1 MALHMTQPNEP
12 DARRGAMNDLAALAW
27 KWEERAR
34 AAERTLRGRRAR
46 EWGAFLWGLCVGG
59 AVATFGYLAGAL

>member
-1 MALHMTQPNEP
+1 MKNTQANRDPMLE
-12 DARRGAMNDLAALAW
+12 RRGALNDLAALAW

-46 EWGAFLWGLCVGG
+46 EWGAFVWGLCVGG
-59 AVATFGYLAGAL
+59 AVATFGYLAGLP